1 MTMPT
6 LEDVKAFLRIDGNHL
21 DTVVSMAYAAAQAE
35 AANFVGGELAE
46 RWPSHLPSDVAMAL
60 VLLVQVHVDAG
71 TPQEH
76 QYRRCAAQN
85 LLRSYRLDSGIGG
98 AA

>member
-6 LEDVKAFLRIDGNHL
+6 LEDVKAYLRIDGDHL
-21 DTVVSMAYAAAQAE
+21 DTVVTLAYSAAQAE
-35 AANFVGGELAE
+35 AANFIGGDPAE
-46 RWPSHLPSDVAMAL
+46 RWPDNVPSDVAMAL

-76 QYRRCAAQN
+76 EYRRCAAQN
-85 LLRSYRLDSGIGG
+85 LLRPYRLDSGLR

>member
-6 LEDVKAFLRIDGNHL
+6 LEDVKAYLRIDGDHL
-21 DTVVSMAYAAAQAE
+21 DTVVALAYEAAKAE
-35 AANFVGGELAE
+35 AANFTGGDLAE
-46 RWPSHLPSDVAMAL
+46 RWPSDVPSDVAMAL

-76 QYRRCAAQN
+76 EYRRCAAQN
-85 LLRSYRLDSGIGG
+85 LLRPYRLDSGLR

>member
-6 LEDVKAFLRIDGNHL
+6 LDDIKAVLRIEGPDL
-21 DTVVSMAYAAAQAE
+21 DIPVTLAYEAAKAE
-35 AANFVGGELAE
+35 AANFVGGDLAE
-46 RWPSHLPSDVAMAL
+46 RWPEEVPADVAMAL
-60 VLLVQVHVDAG
+60 VCLVQVHVDAG

-76 QYRRCAAQN
+76 EYRRAAAQN
-85 LLRSYRLDSGIGG
+85 LMRPYRLDSGLR